1 MGIACRGSVKA
12 GCAAFVNPRTGF
24 LMPVRF
30 SVYGPRGLSCPSRP
44 PLPLRY
50 RATPGA
56 AVPAAASGGAA
67 GARSAHKGGGL
78 GPRLWFGWPGG
89 QRPPGR
95 QTPPPPQDPGGL
107 LLPYARRTPLGRDD
121 IPCSS
126 CSLRPVLPPPVR
138 PCRCATGQRQGLR
151 CPLRPQGGRR
161 ARAARTKAGALA
173 PAFGLAGRGAKG
185 PPAAKRRRP
194 PGTYRG
200 PLPLWF
206 IPALFDPFHGY
217 APRSIGGAF
226 LRQKQK
232 GGIKAV
238 FSLLQVKG

>member
-30 SVYGPRGLSCPSRP
+30 SVYGPRGLSCP
-44 PLPLRY
+44 LPSAL
-50 RATPGA
+50 
-56 AVPAAASGGAA
+56 AAALQGNARGC
-67 GARSAHKGGGL
+67 GAR
-78 GPRLWFGWPGG
+78 
-89 QRPPGR
+89 
-95 QTPPPPQDPGGL
+95 
-107 LLPYARRTPLGRDD
+107 
-121 IPCSS
+121 C
-126 CSLRPVLPPPVR
+126 
-138 PCRCATGQRQGLR
+138 GLR
-151 CPLRPQGGRR
+151 GGRR

-238 FSLLQVKG
+238 FSLLQVNG

>member
-30 SVYGPRGLSCPSRP
+30 SVYGPRGLSCP
-44 PLPLRY
+44 LPSAL
-50 RATPGA
+50 
-56 AVPAAASGGAA
+56 AAALQGNARGCGARCGLRGGAA

-78 GPRLWFGWPGG
+78 GPRLWFGW
-89 QRPPGR
+89 
-95 QTPPPPQDPGGL
+95 
-107 LLPYARRTPLGRDD
+107 
-121 IPCSS
+121 
-126 CSLRPVLPPPVR
+126 
-138 PCRCATGQRQGLR
+138 
-151 CPLRPQGGRR
+151 
-161 ARAARTKAGALA
+161 
-173 PAFGLAGRGAKG
+173 RGAKG

-194 PGTYRG
+194 PRTYRG